1 MRPIYAGVLP
11 PPPPPTYW
19 EALHAQRQ
27 EELPELLRD
36 PPQPPPPPPP
46 PSLGNITAYS
56 RPVLIDLTG
65 PGAPT
70 DLRIGMVFAT
80 AVELSWRAPL
90 PTQTGLWHGDGGS
103 SLVGYRVF
111 VRAADQPES
120 EFELAASVP
129 TTTLTLRPS
138 STVNGAMGAS
148 TGG

>member
-1 MRPIYAGVLP
+1 MTTDCLP
-11 PPPPPTYW
+11 
-19 EALHAQRQ
+19 HQ
-27 EELPELLRD
+27 
-36 PPQPPPPPPP
+36 
-46 PSLGNITAYS
+46 
-56 RPVLIDLTG
+56 VLIDISG

-103 SLVGYRVF
+103 ALVGYRVF

-129 TTTLTLRPS
+129 NTTLTLRDLRPQMLLVFRVCAENRHGPGLN
-138 STVNGAMGAS
+138 STSVSVATS
-148 TGG
+148 TLRATLWTD